1 MAVKEN
7 RLGKGYM
14 QKELFGE
21 IQKPEVHSQES
32 VPAGENQ
39 SSPLER
45 IRVTLSLE
53 KVLFLGLV
61 YVVGF
66 VLAYS
71 LGFQNGQGAVPS
83 SAPQF
88 EIKRALVSFWD
99 SMIAS
104 KTKDNES
111 AKIEDTSTSVQSG
124 NPSSPKTSTPVEASV
139 PDTVKLDNTQGVYT
153 IQLVT
158 YKSRSRADQEVKALQ
173 ERGLESFVIPSGKY
187 YQVCVHKVRAK
198 DEASKRLSELKAGAF
213 GQVYSGA
220 YIRPVKR

>member
-1 MAVKEN
+1 
-7 RLGKGYM
+7 M
-14 QKELFGE
+14 QKELFSE
-21 IQKPEVHSQES
+21 IQKPEVPRQES
-32 VPAGENQ
+32 VSAGENQ
-39 SSPLER
+39 SSPLEQ

-71 LGFQNGQGAVPS
+71 LGFQNGQGSVPS

-99 SMIAS
+99 SLIAP
-104 KTKDNES
+104 KKQANVT
-111 AKIEDTSTSVQSG
+111 ARPEDTNKNAPTGNISDAKSIAAPEGRAPETSQSD
-124 NPSSPKTSTPVEASV
+124 
-139 PDTVKLDNTQGVYT
+139 DTQSLYT

-158 YKSRSRADQEVKALQ
+158 YKSRSRAEQEVKVL
-173 ERGLESFVIPSGKY
+173 EDRGLESFLIPSGKY
-187 YQVCVHKVRAK
+187 YQVCVHKVSAK
-198 DEASKRLSELKAGAF
+198 DEASKRLIELKANAL
-213 GQVYSGA
+213 GQIYRGA

>member
-1 MAVKEN
+1 
-7 RLGKGYM
+7 M
-14 QKELFGE
+14 QKELFNE
-21 IQKPEVHSQES
+21 IHKAEVNKQES

-71 LGFQNGQGAVPS
+71 LGFQNGQGSVPS

-99 SMIAS
+99 SLIAS
-104 KTKDNES
+104 KNQANVTALPEDANKN
-111 AKIEDTSTSVQSG
+111 DTSG
-124 NPSSPKTSTPVEASV
+124 NISDAKSITPVEGRAPETPQSV
-139 PDTVKLDNTQGVYT
+139 DAQGLYT

-158 YKSRSRADQEVKALQ
+158 YKSRSRADQEVKAL
-173 ERGLESFVIPSGKY
+173 EDKGLESFLIPSGKY

-198 DEASKRLSELKAGAF
+198 DEASKRLIELKANAL
-213 GQVYSGA
+213 GQIYRGA